1 MLIHENPLRRICAAH
16 HDRHAVL
23 GARESASG
31 AIIAKA
37 PEKISPQIV
46 PVAAE
51 LKGKDWN
58 AVFQIWNEILVPMV
72 GIAGS
77 GR

>member
-1 MLIHENPLRRICAAH
+1 MHENPLRRICAAH
-16 HDRHAVL
+16 HDHHAVL
-23 GARESASG
+23 GARKSACG

-37 PEKISPQIV
+37 PEEIFPQIV
-46 PVAAE
+46 PVTAE
-51 LKGKDWN
+51 LKGRDWN
-58 AVFQIWNEILVPMV
+58 AVFQIWNEILIEMV